1 LLKVEVEVK
10 ALQILLKENRVS
22 IENVR
27 RLMQLKQQGFSI
39 SDVSIRF
46 EIPKPTLRF
55 WEKEFKE
62 ILVPL
67 RTQGGQRRYNIEH
80 LAVIKKIK
88 RLQGRGMSLSKIRG
102 NLMRDRKKKE
112 SDLNN
117 TNIDFLADRIA
128 KVVRDEVYRFLEK
141 EGKEPVNY
149 DRC

>member
-1 LLKVEVEVK
+1 LKLK
-10 ALQILLKENRVS
+10 LKLWQILLKENRIS

-27 RLMQLKQQGFSI
+27 RLMELKEQGFSI
-39 SDVSIRF
+39 SDVSTRF

-67 RTQGGQRRYNIEH
+67 RTQGGQRRYSIEH

-88 RLQGRGMSLSKIRG
+88 RLQERGMSLSEIRG
-102 NLMRDRKKKE
+102 NLMRDHKKKE

-117 TNIDFLADRIA
+117 SKIDFLADRIA
-128 KVVRDEVYRFLEK
+128 KVVRDEVCRLLER
-141 EGKEPVNY
+141 EGRERIEP
-149 DRC
+149 

>member
-1 LLKVEVEVK
+1 
-10 ALQILLKENRVS
+10 
-22 IENVR
+22 
-27 RLMQLKQQGFSI
+27 MQLKEQGFSI
-39 SDVSIRF
+39 SDVSTRF

-80 LAVIKKIK
+80 MAVIKKIK
-88 RLQGRGMSLSKIRG
+88 QLQERGMSLNEIRG

-112 SDLNN
+112 NDPNQS
-117 TNIDFLADRIA
+117 NIDFLADRIA

>member
-1 LLKVEVEVK
+1 MEPRE
-10 ALQILLKENRVS
+10 
-22 IENVR
+22 
-27 RLMQLKQQGFSI
+27 QGFSI
-39 SDVSIRF
+39 RDVSTRF

-67 RTQGGQRRYNIEH
+67 RTKGGQRRYTLEH

-88 RLQGRGMSLSKIRG
+88 RLQERGMSLNEIRS
-102 NLMRDRKKKE
+102 NLMKHPKKKQ
-112 SDLNN
+112 SDLNQN
-117 TNIDFLADRIA
+117 NVDFLADRIA

>member
-1 LLKVEVEVK
+1 
-10 ALQILLKENRVS
+10 
-22 IENVR
+22 
-27 RLMQLKQQGFSI
+27 MQLKEQGFSI
-39 SDVSIRF
+39 SDVSTRF

-88 RLQGRGMSLSKIRG
+88 RLQERGMSLSEIRG
-102 NLMRDRKKKE
+102 NLMRHAKKKP
-112 SDLNN
+112 SDPNLH
-117 TNIDFLADRIA
+117 NIDFLADRIA

-149 DRC
+149 DRY

>member
-1 LLKVEVEVK
+1 M
-10 ALQILLKENRVS
+10 KEHRINTG
-22 IENVR
+22 NVR
-27 RLMQLKQQGFSI
+27 RLMELKEQCFSI
-39 SDVSIRF
+39 SDVSTRF

-67 RTQGGQRRYNIEH
+67 RTQGGQRRYNTEDM
-80 LAVIKKIK
+80 AVIKKIK
-88 RLQGRGMSLSKIRG
+88 RLQERGMSLREIRD
-102 NLMRDRKKKE
+102 NLMRDSKKKE

-117 TNIDFLADRIA
+117 SNIDSLADRIA

>member
-1 LLKVEVEVK
+1 ME
-10 ALQILLKENRVS
+10 LKE
-22 IENVR
+22 
-27 RLMQLKQQGFSI
+27 QGFSI
-39 SDVSIRF
+39 SDVSTRF

-67 RTQGGQRRYNIEH
+67 RTQGGQRRYNTEH

-88 RLQGRGMSLSKIRG
+88 RLQERGMSLSEIRG
-102 NLMRDRKKKE
+102 NLMRDTKKKR
-112 SDLNN
+112 SDLNQS
-117 TNIDFLADRIA
+117 TIDVLADRVA

-141 EGKEPVNY
+141 QGKEPVNH

>member
-1 LLKVEVEVK
+1 ME
-10 ALQILLKENRVS
+10 LKE
-22 IENVR
+22 
-27 RLMQLKQQGFSI
+27 QGFSI
-39 SDVSIRF
+39 RDVSTRF

-80 LAVIKKIK
+80 MAVIKKIK
-88 RLQGRGMSLSKIRG
+88 RLRERGKSLSEIRG

-117 TNIDFLADRIA
+117 SNIDFLADRVA
-128 KVVRDEVYRFLEK
+128 KVVRDEVYRFFEK
-141 EGKEPVNY
+141 EGRETL
-149 DRC
+149 

>member
-1 LLKVEVEVK
+1 MEPRE
-10 ALQILLKENRVS
+10 
-22 IENVR
+22 
-27 RLMQLKQQGFSI
+27 QGFSI
-39 SDVSIRF
+39 SDVSTRF

-67 RTQGGQRRYNIEH
+67 RTQGGQRRYNTEH

-88 RLQGRGMSLSKIRG
+88 RLQARGMSLSEIRG

-117 TNIDFLADRIA
+117 SNIDFLADRVA
-128 KVVRDEVYRFLEK
+128 KAVRKEVYRFLER
-141 EGKEPVNY
+141 EARETIQP
-149 DRC
+149 

>member
-1 LLKVEVEVK
+1 
-10 ALQILLKENRVS
+10 
-22 IENVR
+22 
-27 RLMQLKQQGFSI
+27 MQLKEQGFSI
-39 SDVSIRF
+39 SDVSTRF

-67 RTQGGQRRYNIEH
+67 RTQGGQRRYNTEH

-88 RLQGRGMSLSKIRG
+88 RLQKRGMSLSEIRG
-102 NLMRDRKKKE
+102 NLIIDRKKKE
-112 SDLNN
+112 SDLNSS
-117 TNIDFLADRIA
+117 NIDFLADRIA